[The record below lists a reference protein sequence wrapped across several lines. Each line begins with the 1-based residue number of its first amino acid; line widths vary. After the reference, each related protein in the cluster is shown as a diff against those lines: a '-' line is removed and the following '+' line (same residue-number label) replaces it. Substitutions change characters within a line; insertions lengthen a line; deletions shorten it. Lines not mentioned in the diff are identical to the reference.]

1 MLKGGGQGKCRTELA
16 NVSEKRRN
24 RLLKPLNE
32 IKEESKLRGNDY
44 HGSTNRK
51 GQVSEES

>member
-1 MLKGGGQGKCRTELA
+1 MLKGGGQGKCRAELA